1 MTGRRYAAGVCNLR
15 LAFIALALSTGSTA
29 YSETHFARDTY
40 IRFERDGYRGNV
52 YLNEDGTYVIV
63 QTGPDHA
70 TRSFVGKWRVHGE
83 TGFCIEPERGSEGKC
98 FAQMPMAI
106 DQEMT
111 ITSNLGE
118 TYRVI
123 LKAGR

>member
-1 MTGRRYAAGVCNLR
+1 MHPEMRNLFLVLVASALTPNLSC
-15 LAFIALALSTGSTA
+15 LAQTPFTQDA
-29 YSETHFARDTY
+29 Y

-70 TRSFVGKWRVHGE
+70 TRSFGGKWRRHGE
-83 TGFCIEPERGSEGKC
+83 SGFCIEPERDSAGKC
-98 FAQMPMAI
+98 FTQMPTAF

-111 ITSNLGE
+111 VRSNLGE